1 MSKFIKN
8 EDFEQKRL
16 TLLLV
21 DLLHEEN
28 SESFLIKDLFEEM
41 MYLFREDF
49 SEDSSDSILVA
60 LLQGFSR
67 HLFCVGYLY
76 FQHSMA

>member
-28 SESFLIKDLFEEM
+28 SDSFLIKDLFEEM
-41 MYLFREDF
+41 IYLFREDF

-60 LLQGFSR
+60 LLQGMHHHSSGK
-67 HLFCVGYLY
+67 CVGLY
-76 FQHSMA
+76 IFSI

>member
-28 SESFLIKDLFEEM
+28 SDSFLIKDLFEEM
-41 MYLFREDF
+41 IYLFREDF

-60 LLQGFSR
+60 LLQGM
-67 HLFCVGYLY
+67 HHYLFGECVGLY
-76 FQHSMA
+76 IFSI

>member
-8 EDFEQKRL
+8 DDFEQKRL

-21 DLLHEEN
+21 DLLHEE
-28 SESFLIKDLFEEM
+28 SSDSFLIKDLFEEM
-41 MYLFREDF
+41 VYLFREDF

-60 LLQGFSR
+60 LLQG
-67 HLFCVGYLY
+67 LFDCLQCV
-76 FQHSMA
+76 

>member
-28 SESFLIKDLFEEM
+28 SDSFLIKDLFEEM
-41 MYLFREDF
+41 IYLFRGDF

-60 LLQGFSR
+60 LLQGKHQLLEKRIGLHIS
-67 HLFCVGYLY
+67 
-76 FQHSMA
+76 SI

>member
-28 SESFLIKDLFEEM
+28 SDSFLIKDLFEEM
-41 MYLFREDF
+41 IYLFREDF

-60 LLQGFSR
+60 LLQGMHHNLSSK
-67 HLFCVGYLY
+67 CVGLY
-76 FQHSMA
+76 IFSI

>member
-28 SESFLIKDLFEEM
+28 SDSFLIKDLFEEM
-41 MYLFREDF
+41 IYLFREDF

-60 LLQGFSR
+60 LLQGLRHDLSGKRVGLYIFSI
-67 HLFCVGYLY
+67 
-76 FQHSMA
+76 